1 MPRRSHDKVVGKL
14 LTVTGDHMLDRLLN
28 ELPTI
33 AVIIAGVIGLS
44 ESDAAVWQEAAAS
57 VASLITWFTVRA
69 NIDGPVTLRKRNG

>member
-33 AVIIAGVIGLS
+33 AVIIAGIIGLT
-44 ESDAAVWQEAAAS
+44 EAEAEVWREVAVS
-57 VASLITWFTVRA
+57 VSGLITWFTVRA